1 MARKSLLN
9 RNERRKALIG
19 KYRERRAELKKV
31 LSDPSAGSAEKAAA
45 LMALEKLPRDS
56 SPIRVRNRCAL
67 TGRSRGTFRKFGLGR
82 NVLREIAMNGEI
94 PGVTKSS
101 W

>member
-1 MARKSLLN
+1 MIAKYG
-9 RNERRKALIG
+9 ERRK
-19 KYRERRAELKKV
+19 ELKKV
-31 LSDPSAGSAEKAAA
+31 LSDPSAGSGMKAGA

-67 TGRSRGTFRKFGLGR
+67 TGRPRGTFRKFGLGR
-82 NVLREIAMNGEI
+82 NILREIAMNGEI

>member
-1 MARKSLLN
+1 MARKSLIN
-9 RNERRKALIG
+9 RNDRRARLVAA
-19 KYRERRAELKKV
+19 YRERRTALKKV
-31 LSDPSAGSAEKAAA
+31 LSDPAASAADKADA
-45 LMALEKLPRDS
+45 LMRLEKMPRDS
-56 SPIRVRNRCAL
+56 SPVRYRNRCAL

-82 NVLREIAMNGEI
+82 NILREIAMNGEI

>member
-1 MARKSLLN
+1 MARKSLIN
-9 RNERRKALIG
+9 RNAKRLHLIE
-19 KYRERRAELKKV
+19 KYSARRAELKKV
-31 LSDPSAGSAEKAAA
+31 LMDPSASMDAKAAA
-45 LMALEKLPRDS
+45 LRAFAKMPRDS
-56 SPIRVRNRCAL
+56 AKVRYRNRCAL

-82 NVLREIAMNGEI
+82 NILREIAMNGEI